1 MAILKKISLNNFR
14 VFKDKTGFEL
24 APITILTGA
33 NNSGKSSV
41 LKALLLWESNSDFDT
56 INDLIF
62 KNGRHDLGEFG
73 LAKSGT
79 NETMDFEFTYEG
91 IPLNLEWLPDAECTI
106 LLSYTRDNGSG
117 KLKSFKFFYTDVLL
131 FSVEYENE
139 RKMNAYYNLPK
150 LLTPQIENIDFI
162 SNYVTFNHTFN
173 VKGLITNTNMI
184 ANALKKNEKP
194 YDIFLNNAKDIASNR
209 KDVLNR
215 LEFDLYNPFN
225 AIEYHLRTSFQQ
237 LFHLDYTSANRS
249 RAQRAY
255 TRAIAPYTYDTFSI
269 YTKKD
274 LNYDDAKVREFVH
287 FWMTNKERGFGLVED
302 LDIFM
307 ENETIFV
314 RIKHNG
320 GMRGNLTEVGFSVAQ
335 ILPLV
340 VRIAINDT
348 QFALVEEPETN
359 LHPKLQAR
367 LADMFMEA
375 YTKFG
380 TRFIV
385 ETHSEYFIRK
395 LQFHTAKG
403 NIKPEDTAVY
413 YLYDPNDE
421 RAADEPQV
429 KRLYIDENGN
439 FDTPFGTGFFDE
451 STNLMMDIYRAKA

>member
-14 VFKDKTGFEL
+14 IFKDKTDFEL

-41 LKALLLWESNSDFDT
+41 LKALLLWESNCDFDT
-56 INDLIF
+56 INTLFF
-62 KNGRHDLGEFG
+62 KDGRHDLGEFG

-79 NETMDFEFTYEG
+79 NDTMDFEFTYTG
-91 IPLNLEWLPDAECTI
+91 IPLEDDFFANDAEYTVA
-106 LLSYTRDNGSG
+106 LSYTRNNGSG
-117 KLKSFKFFYTDVLL
+117 KLKSFQFFYTDVLI
-131 FSVEYENE
+131 FSVEYEEVNH
-139 RKMNAYYNLPK
+139 KT
-150 LLTPQIENIDFI
+150 LTNIFVDFVYLFKNDI
-162 SNYVTFNHTFN
+162 MKNICN
-173 VKGLITNTNMI
+173 ITIPAHRNI
-184 ANALKKNEKP
+184 Q
-194 YDIFLNNAKDIASNR
+194 DIFEIAITKYRDWLDIGREGGIDMEYYRS
-209 KDVLNR
+209 
-215 LEFDLYNPFN
+215 LYNQINLLHSINNHLHN
-225 AIEYHLRTSFQQ
+225 AFQH

-255 TRAIAPYTYDTFSI
+255 TKAIAPYTYDTFAV

-375 YTKFG
+375 YTQFG

-395 LQFHTAKG
+395 LQWHTAKG

-413 YLYDPNDE
+413 YLYDPNDA
-421 RAADEPQV
+421 RPADEPQV
-429 KRLYIDENGN
+429 KRLRIDENGD
-439 FDTPFGTGFFDE
+439 FDMPFGTGFFDE
-451 STNLMMDIYRAKA
+451 ATNLMLNIYRAKT

>member
-14 VFKDKTGFEL
+14 VFKDKTDFEL

-41 LKALLLWESNSDFDT
+41 LKALLLWESNCDFDK
-56 INDLIF
+56 INTLVF
-62 KNGRHDLGEFG
+62 KDGRHDLGEFG

-79 NETMDFEFTYEG
+79 NDTMDFEFTYTG
-91 IPLNLEWLPDAECTI
+91 IPLEDDFFANDAEYTVA
-106 LLSYTRDNGSG
+106 LSYTRNNGSG
-117 KLKSFKFFYTDVLL
+117 KLKSFQFFYTDVLI
-131 FSVEYENE
+131 FSVEYEELNH
-139 RKMNAYYNLPK
+139 K
-150 LLTPQIENIDFI
+150 TSTNIFVDFMYLFKNDIMKNI
-162 SNYVTFNHTFN
+162 SN
-173 VKGLITNTNMI
+173 INM
-184 ANALKKNEKP
+184 P
-194 YDIFLNNAKDIASNR
+194 YHYSIKDIFGITITKFQEWLKDKSGITKNSTYYSN
-209 KDVLNR
+209 
-215 LEFDLYNPFN
+215 LYYHKIDSVYYIQN
-225 AIEYHLRTSFQQ
+225 HLRAAFQH

-255 TRAIAPYTYDTFSI
+255 TKAIAPYTYDTFAV

-287 FWMTNKERGFGLVED
+287 FWMTDKKGFGLVED

-375 YTKFG
+375 YTQFG

-395 LQFHTAKG
+395 LQWHTAKG

-413 YLYDPNDE
+413 YLYDPNDA
-421 RAADEPQV
+421 RPADEPQV
-429 KRLYIDENGN
+429 KRLRIDENGD
-439 FDTPFGTGFFDE
+439 FDMPFGTGFFDE
-451 STNLMMDIYRAKA
+451 ATNLMLNIYRAKT